1 MLYSLFSKAF
11 KEIAKSYPVSER
23 REVKKQAYAS
33 FKERMTSRFSEKQLK
48 NWLKNYDGGKAK
60 TKTQR
65 IFRREFFKSVRE
77 VKIEVKQPKQVK
89 EVSAESKSIEQ
100 VPAESTE
107 STKPSLSDSDRAFL
121 EAFIQNQSS
130 DFPSNFIEFLYSLI
144 KDELW
149 SSFSSIFKAIVE
161 YVAREKGIDVN
172 AEDISRVQVR
182 GYGKMFKT
190 FQGMSDRTTVASSL
204 KKAVAS
210 VLEANGYE
218 PAIYLDVFEDA
229 ANNRFAFEYLY
240 GRNDEYRGDKER
252 EGDFDTFINANF

>member
-77 VKIEVKQPKQVK
+77 VKIEAKQPKQVK
-89 EVSAESKSIEQ
+89 EVSIES
-100 VPAESTE
+100 AESTE

-121 EAFIQNQSS
+121 EAFVQNQVS
-130 DFPSNFIEFLYSLI
+130 DFPPNFIEFLYSLI
-144 KDELW
+144 GNDLW

>member
-11 KEIAKSYPVSER
+11 KEIAESYPVSDR
-23 REVKKQAYAS
+23 REIKKQAYAS
-33 FKERMTSRFSEKQLK
+33 FKERMTSRFSEKQINQWFK
-48 NWLKNYDGGKAK
+48 KYDGGKAK

-77 VKIEVKQPKQVK
+77 VKIEVKQSKQVK
-89 EVSAESKSIEQ
+89 EFFTESKPVEQ
-100 VPAESTE
+100 VPTE

-121 EAFIQNQSS
+121 EAFVQNQVS
-130 DFPSNFIEFLYSLI
+130 DFPPNFIEFLYSLI
-144 KDELW
+144 KEDLW

-161 YVAREKGIDVN
+161 YVAREKGIDIS

-182 GYGKMFKT
+182 GYNRMFKT
-190 FQGMSDRTTVASSL
+190 FQGMSDRVTVASSL

-210 VLEANGYE
+210 VLESNGYE

-240 GRNDEYRGDKER
+240 GRNDEYREDKER
-252 EGDFDTFINANF
+252 EGDFDIFNNANF

>member
-11 KEIAKSYPVSER
+11 KEVAESYPVSER
-23 REVKKQAYAS
+23 REVKKQMYAS
-33 FKERMTSRFSEKQLK
+33 FKERMTSRFSKKQIK

-65 IFRREFFKSVRE
+65 VFRREFFKSVRE
-77 VKIEVKQPKQVK
+77 VKIEVKQSKQVK
-89 EVSAESKSIEQ
+89 EVFTESKPIEQ
-100 VPAESTE
+100 VPTE
-107 STKPSLSDSDRAFL
+107 SAKPSLSDSDKAFL
-121 EAFIQNQSS
+121 ESFVQNQVS
-130 DFPSNFIEFLYSLI
+130 DFPPNFIEFLYSLI
-144 KDELW
+144 KEDLW

-161 YVAREKGIDVN
+161 YVAREKGIDIN
-172 AEDISRVQVR
+172 AEDISRIQVR

-190 FQGMSDRTTVASSL
+190 FQGMSDRTTVAPSL

-252 EGDFDTFINANF
+252 EGDFDIFNNANF

>member
-11 KEIAKSYPVSER
+11 KEIAKSYSVSER
-23 REVKKQAYAS
+23 RQIKKEAYAS

-77 VKIEVKQPKQVK
+77 VKIEVKQSKQVK
-89 EVSAESKSIEQ
+89 EVFTESKPIEQ
-100 VPAESTE
+100 VPTE
-107 STKPSLSDSDRAFL
+107 SIKPSLSDSDKAFL
-121 EAFIQNQSS
+121 ESFVQNQVS
-130 DFPSNFIEFLYSLI
+130 DFPPNFIEFLYSLI
-144 KDELW
+144 GNDLW

-161 YVAREKGIDVN
+161 YVAREKGIDIN
-172 AEDISRVQVR
+172 AEDISRIQVR
-182 GYGKMFKT
+182 GYDRLFKT
-190 FQGMSDRTTVASSL
+190 FQGMSDRVTVASSL

-240 GRNDEYRGDKER
+240 GRNDEYREDKER
-252 EGDFDTFINANF
+252 EGDFDIFANANF

>member
-11 KEIAKSYPVSER
+11 KEISKSYPISER

-77 VKIEVKQPKQVK
+77 VKIEVKQLKQVK
-89 EVSAESKSIEQ
+89 EVFTESKPIEQ
-100 VPAESTE
+100 VPAESAE
-107 STKPSLSDSDRAFL
+107 FTKPSLLVSDIDFL
-121 EAFIQNQSS
+121 ESFIQNQVS
-130 DFPSNFIEFLYSLI
+130 DFPPNFIEFLYSLI
-144 KDELW
+144 GNDLW
-149 SSFSSIFKAIVE
+149 SSFSSIFKAIFE
-161 YVAREKGIDVN
+161 YVGREKGIEVN
-172 AEDISRVQVR
+172 ADDFYRLQVR
-182 GYGKMFKT
+182 GYDRLFKT

-204 KKAVAS
+204 KKAISS
-210 VLEANGYE
+210 VLELKGYE
-218 PAIYLDVFEDA
+218 PAIYIEVSTDSD
-229 ANNRFAFEYLY
+229 NRFVFEYLY

-252 EGDFDTFINANF
+252 EPDFSIFINANF

>member
-1 MLYSLFSKAF
+1 MIKKKNMLYSLFSKAF
-11 KEIAKSYPVSER
+11 KEVAESYPVSER
-23 REVKKQAYAS
+23 REVKKQMYAS

-65 IFRREFFKSVRE
+65 VFRREFFKSVRE

-89 EVSAESKSIEQ
+89 EVSIES
-100 VPAESTE
+100 AESTE

-130 DFPSNFIEFLYSLI
+130 DFPPNFIEFLYSLI
-144 KDELW
+144 KEDLW
-149 SSFSSIFKAIVE
+149 LSFSSIFKAIVE
-161 YVAREKGIDVN
+161 YVAREKGIDIN

-190 FQGMSDRTTVASSL
+190 FQGMSDRTTVAPSL

-240 GRNDEYRGDKER
+240 GRNDEYREDKER
-252 EGDFDTFINANF
+252 EGDFDIFNNANF